1 MILTVAELRQYITTD
16 ETDQVLEGKLQAL
29 ELLIRAY
36 TNNNFQVRAF
46 RAVAV
51 AVSEGNR
58 LLFNSPIPFKA
69 GDTLQITESDFMPGE
84 LVTVASIFLVDE
96 SGNYLVNEEGKYL
109 TPGFPG
115 YSVTVNEELT
125 DESGVVVTKVKY
137 PTDIKMGIV
146 NLMKW
151 ELDNREKVGVAS
163 ESISRHSVTY
173 VDQTGDNTVMG
184 YPVALM
190 GFLKPYRKA
199 RFGRGIRV

>member
-1 MILTVAELRQYITTD
+1 MILTVSELRQYITTD
-16 ETDQVLEGKLQAL
+16 DTDQVLEAKLQAL

-36 TNNNFQVRAF
+36 TNNNFQIRAF

-51 AVSEGNR
+51 AVAQGNK
-58 LLFNSPIPFKA
+58 LMFNSPVPFKV
-69 GDTLQITESDFMPGE
+69 GDTLQITESDFMQDE
-84 LVTVASIFLVDE
+84 LVTVLTVDDSSITV
-96 SGNYLVNEEGKYL
+96 SG
-109 TPGFPG
+109 
-115 YSVTVNEELT
+115 ELS

-137 PTDIKMGIV
+137 PMDIKMGVV

-151 ELDNREKVGVAS
+151 ELGNREKVGVAS

-173 VDQTGDNTVMG
+173 VDQTGDNTSMG

>member
-16 ETDQVLEGKLQAL
+16 EEDQVLEAKLQAL

-36 TNNNFQVRAF
+36 TNNNFQVRAY

-51 AVSEGNR
+51 AVSEMNQ
-58 LLFNSPIPFKA
+58 LLLNSPVPFKV

-84 LVTVASIFLVDE
+84 LVTVDSVSDGAVYVAEDLVDE
-96 SGNYLVNEEGKYL
+96 SG
-109 TPGFPG
+109 
-115 YSVTVNEELT
+115 
-125 DESGVVVTKVKY
+125 VVITKVKY
-137 PTDIKMGIV
+137 PMDVKMGIV

-151 ELDNREKVGVAS
+151 DLDNREKVGVAS
-163 ESISRHSVTY
+163 ETISRHSVTY
-173 VDQTGDNTVMG
+173 VDQTGENTTMG

-199 RFGRGIRV
+199 RFGRGISV

>member
-16 ETDQVLEGKLQAL
+16 EEDSVLEAKLQAL

-51 AVSEGNR
+51 ASSDGNK
-58 LLFNSPIPFKA
+58 LLFNSPIPFKV
-69 GDTLQITESDFMPGE
+69 GDTLQITESDFMQDE
-84 LVTVASIFLVDE
+84 LVTVSAVDASSI
-96 SGNYLVNEEGKYL
+96 
-109 TPGFPG
+109 
-115 YSVTVNEELT
+115 TVIGEVI

-137 PTDIKMGIV
+137 PMDVKMGII

-163 ESISRHSVTY
+163 ETISRHSVTY

-199 RFGRGIRV
+199 KFGRGIRV

>member
-16 ETDQVLEGKLQAL
+16 EEDSVLEAKLQAL

-51 AVSEGNR
+51 AVSEGNQ
-58 LLFNSPIPFKA
+58 LLFNSPIPFKV
-69 GDTLQITESDFMPGE
+69 GDTLQITESDFMPDE
-84 LVTVASIFLVDE
+84 LVTVSVVDDSSI
-96 SGNYLVNEEGKYL
+96 
-109 TPGFPG
+109 
-115 YSVTVNEELT
+115 TVIGELI

-137 PTDIKMGIV
+137 PMDVKMGIV

-163 ESISRHSVTY
+163 ETISRHSVTY

-184 YPVALM
+184 YPVSLM

>member
-1 MILTVAELRQYITTD
+1 MILTVSELKQYITTE
-16 ETDQVLEGKLQAL
+16 ETDQVLEAKLQAL

-36 TNNNFQVRAF
+36 TNNNFQIRAF

-51 AVSEGNR
+51 AVAAENK
-58 LLFNSPIPFKA
+58 LLFNSPVPFKV
-69 GDTLQITESDFMPGE
+69 GDTLQITESDFMQDE
-84 LVTVASIFLVDE
+84 LVTV
-96 SGNYLVNEEGKYL
+96 
-109 TPGFPG
+109 
-115 YSVTVNEELT
+115 VTVADDSSITVSGELS

-137 PTDIKMGIV
+137 PHDVKMGIV

-173 VDQTGDNTVMG
+173 VDQTGENTVMG

-199 RFGRGIRV
+199 RFGRGISV

>member
-1 MILTVAELRQYITTD
+1 MILTVSELRQYITTD
-16 ETDQVLEGKLQAL
+16 DTDQVLEAKLQAL

-36 TNNNFQVRAF
+36 TNNNFQIRAF

-51 AVSEGNR
+51 AVAEGNK
-58 LLFNSPIPFKA
+58 LFFNSPVPFKV
-69 GDTLQITESDFMPGE
+69 GDTLQITESDFMQDE
-84 LVTVASIFLVDE
+84 LVTVLTVDDSSITV
-96 SGNYLVNEEGKYL
+96 SG
-109 TPGFPG
+109 
-115 YSVTVNEELT
+115 ELS

-137 PTDIKMGIV
+137 PMDIKMGIV
-146 NLMKW
+146 NLVKW
-151 ELDNREKVGVAS
+151 ELDNREKVGIAS

>member
-1 MILTVAELRQYITTD
+1 MILTVSELKQHIITE
-16 ETDQVLEGKLQAL
+16 ETDQVLEAKLQAL

-51 AVSEGNR
+51 AVAAENK
-58 LLFNSPIPFKA
+58 LLFNSPVPFKM
-69 GDTLQITESDFMPGE
+69 GDTLQLTESDFMQNE
-84 LVTVASIFLVDE
+84 LVTVVEADD
-96 SGNYLVNEEGKYL
+96 
-109 TPGFPG
+109 T
-115 YSVTVNEELT
+115 SVTVNGDLT

-137 PTDIKMGIV
+137 PMDVKMGVV

-173 VDQTGDNTVMG
+173 VDQTGSNTIMG

-199 RFGRGIRV
+199 RFGRGISV